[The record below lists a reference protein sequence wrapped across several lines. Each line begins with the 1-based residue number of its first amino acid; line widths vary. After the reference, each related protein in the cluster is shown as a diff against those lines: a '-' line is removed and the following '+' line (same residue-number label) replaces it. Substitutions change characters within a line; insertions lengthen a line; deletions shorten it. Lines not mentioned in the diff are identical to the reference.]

1 MTQTRTREQPAVRRA
16 MILDEGIRAL
26 GEHGFN
32 GLTVQALAKRCGISN
47 AGLLYY
53 FGSKDEIL
61 LAVLDELE
69 RRETELIAPV
79 IAATRGR
86 EHTPAAAWAA
96 AIEVLRTMAERF
108 MAQAAQTRFAMVLHS
123 ESLDQTHP
131 AHAWFS
137 KRERMTL
144 DLFAS
149 LVADIVPH
157 PQSTAR
163 QLLGLLHGLG
173 MQWLRSGK
181 TFDWLEEWGRAV
193 SVALP
198 GPRD

>member
-1 MTQTRTREQPAVRRA
+1 

-32 GLTVQALAKRCGISN
+32 GLTVQTLAKRCGISN

-79 IAATRGR
+79 V
-86 EHTPAAAWAA
+86 A
-96 AIEVLRTMAERF
+96 AIDRSQDTPTATWTAAIHVLHTMASRF
-108 MAQAAQTRFAMVLHS
+108 MVQAAQTRFAVVVHV
-123 ESLDQTHP
+123 ESLDETHP
-131 AHAWFS
+131 AHAWFG

-149 LVADIVPH
+149 LVADLVPL

-163 QLLGLLHGLG
+163 QLLGLMHGLG
-173 MQWLRSGK
+173 IQWLRANKG
-181 TFDWLEEWGRAV
+181 FDLLDEWDRAV
-193 SVALP
+193 AALLP
-198 GPRD
+198 MPTA

>member
-1 MTQTRTREQPAVRRA
+1 

-79 IAATRGR
+79 IAAMANRAN
-86 EHTPAAAWAA
+86 TPAAAWTA
-96 AIEVLRTMAERF
+96 AIEVLRTMAGRF
-108 MAQAAQTRFAMVLHS
+108 MAQAAQTRFAVVVHA

-131 AHAWFS
+131 AHAWFNE
-137 KRERMTL
+137 RERLTL

-149 LVADIVPH
+149 LVTEIVPH

-163 QLLGLLHGLG
+163 QLLGLMQGLG
-173 MQWLRSGK
+173 LQWLRADKS
-181 TFDWLEEWGRAV
+181 FDLLEEWNRAV
-193 SVALP
+193 AVLLP
-198 GPRD
+198 KPTA

>member
-1 MTQTRTREQPAVRRA
+1 

-32 GLTVQALAKRCGISN
+32 GLTVQALAKRCDISN
-47 AGLLYY
+47 AGLLYH

-79 IAATRGR
+79 VAATSGPKD
-86 EHTPAAAWAA
+86 TPVAAWTAA
-96 AIEVLRTMAERF
+96 TEVLHALAGRF
-108 MAQAAQTRFAMVLHS
+108 MAQAAQSRFAVVLHA

-137 KRERMTL
+137 ERERLTL

-149 LVADIVPH
+149 LVADLVPH
-157 PQSTAR
+157 PRATAR
-163 QLLGLLHGLG
+163 QILGLLQGLG
-173 MQWLRSGK
+173 MQWLRAGK
-181 TFDWLEEWGRAV
+181 SFDLLEEWNLAIAMLV
-193 SVALP
+193 
-198 GPRD
+198 PRPPA